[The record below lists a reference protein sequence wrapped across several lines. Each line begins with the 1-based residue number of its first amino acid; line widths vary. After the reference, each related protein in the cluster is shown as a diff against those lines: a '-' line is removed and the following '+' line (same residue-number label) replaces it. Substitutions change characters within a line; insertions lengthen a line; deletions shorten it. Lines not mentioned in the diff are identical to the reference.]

1 VQRGAAAANAACGE
15 QLQRNGDAYIADNP
29 PHAFAI
35 AEHANVDHEEQPEN
49 SKGMWSDDGY
59 EVDEQRQ
66 QRRAAI
72 RAIGIQGHSLFC
84 ETAKKTILAELEMN
98 HVNQITSEIY

>member
-1 VQRGAAAANAACGE
+1 
-15 QLQRNGDAYIADNP
+15 
-29 PHAFAI
+29 
-35 AEHANVDHEEQPEN
+35 
-49 SKGMWSDDGY
+49 MWSDDGY

-72 RAIGIQGHSLFC
+72 RAVGIQVHSLLC